1 MKKLAISLFVVA
13 CSTGALADDFR
24 HDVTE
29 DPTVDTTGDGITEN
43 IQQHGFSQTIAT
55 SVYSCLDVGCAVYDG
70 NITSELENYGFNG
83 SAGGNLSGVPS
94 FIDPE
99 ALFSYRNIDTLNPLN
114 PGYPDNDDTA
124 GFPSDW
130 GISFN
135 YELFGTVIDLPGGLK
150 AADYTSG
157 YFDLFYSSAA
167 VAPVQVARLNV
178 TGSFITAADFLIT
191 GEIVYD
197 WDGVPGDD
205 AGALAKEF
213 FVDAASGE
221 TFYEKWLAGSP
232 VSFRLDSNVD
242 SSIAPDEQFVA
253 GIPKAGFEDS
263 CKVPTGGDGPN
274 VCLIRQTELDGSIAY
289 AVPAPGV
296 LALMGIGL
304 FGLGMSRRKA
314 RA

>member
-29 DPTVDTTGDGITEN
+29 DPTVDLAGDGITAD
-43 IQQHGFSQTIAT
+43 IQQHGFSQVIAT

-70 NITSELENYGFNG
+70 NITSELEKYGFNG
-83 SAGGNLSGVPS
+83 TAGGNLSGVPS

-99 ALFSYRNIDTLNPLN
+99 SLFAYRNIDTLNPLN
-114 PGYPDNDDTA
+114 PGVPDFDDTA
-124 GFPSDW
+124 SFPTDW
-130 GISFN
+130 GIHFN
-135 YELFGTVIDLPGGLK
+135 YELFGTVIDIGGGLK

-157 YFDLFYSSAA
+157 YFDLFYLSGAEN
-167 VAPVQVARLNV
+167 VQVARLNV

-191 GEIVYD
+191 GNIVYD
-197 WDGVPGDD
+197 WDGIPGDD

-213 FVDAASGE
+213 FVDVASGE
-221 TFYEKWLAGSP
+221 TFYQKWLAGSP
-232 VSFRLDSNVD
+232 VGFRLDSNVD
-242 SSIAPDEQFVA
+242 SSIAPDEQFVLA
-253 GIPKAGFEDS
+253 FPDDPEACSFS
-263 CKVPTGGDGPN
+263 TGAETPDA
-274 VCLIRQTELDGSIAY
+274 CLIRQTELDGSIAY
-289 AVPAPGV
+289 VVPAPGV